1 MPFSV
6 PAGGGCHAIKISC
19 EPTLRAAV
27 ITGAADGADKNTKIF
42 KVMDL
47 RKVHFTASYITIPSI
62 KNTTK
67 KFLTTT
73 VCVAYH
79 VEP

>member
-19 EPTLRAAV
+19 ELTLRAAV
-27 ITGAADGADKNTKIF
+27 ITGAADGADRNAKIF

-47 RKVHFTASYITIPSI
+47 QQVHFTASYVTIPSI
-62 KNTTK
+62 
-67 KFLTTT
+67 
-73 VCVAYH
+73 
-79 VEP
+79 

>member
-19 EPTLRAAV
+19 ELTLRAAV
-27 ITGAADGADKNTKIF
+27 ITGAADGADRNAKIF

-47 RKVHFTASYITIPSI
+47 QQVHFTASYVTIPSI
-62 KNTTK
+62 KITK
-67 KFLTTT
+67 KKSLTTT
-73 VCVAYH
+73 VCVGNL
-79 VEP
+79 PC